1 MDRFKT
7 AFANTIGYE
16 GGYSFDPNDR
26 GGETYKGIS
35 RKYYPKWKGWQII
48 DIYKTK
54 YSGSELDAN
63 MAQNEG
69 LQSLV
74 EQFYH
79 ENYWLPM
86 QLDSF
91 GQAVVNELFD
101 TSVNQGKWSAVS
113 YLQKALNKLNR
124 NQEDY
129 PDIDMDGQMGNQ
141 TLSAYLAYMDTRKF
155 ASRNADKLT
164 EWLVRWL
171 NYYQLQKYDQ
181 ITIKDAGQ
189 EIYIPGWTERS

>member
-1 MDRFKT
+1 MEKFNT
-7 AFANTIGYE
+7 AFTNTIDFE

-26 GGETYKGIS
+26 GGETYRGIS
-35 RKYYPKWKGWQII
+35 RKYYPKWKGWQIV

-54 YSGSELDAN
+54 YSAAELDAN

-74 EQFYH
+74 EQFYR

-91 GQAVVNELFD
+91 SQAVANELFD

-164 EWLVRWL
+164 EWLIRWL

-181 ITIKDAGQ
+181 ITIKDPGQ